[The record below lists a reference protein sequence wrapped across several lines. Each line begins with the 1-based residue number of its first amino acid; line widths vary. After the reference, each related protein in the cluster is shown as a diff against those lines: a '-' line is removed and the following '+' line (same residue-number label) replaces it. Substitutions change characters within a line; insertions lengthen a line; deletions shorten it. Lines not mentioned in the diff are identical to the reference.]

1 MPLMKPLI
9 YVLAAALMILQAGC
23 AAGRYHPQ
31 HRELSVDQLAQELDL
46 TGPQKTQVGQILDSE
61 RAEREQLRE
70 SAGQMSPDDRR
81 QQMRA
86 MQSELIQ
93 KMSAVLSPAQLQKFE
108 QLEQQQHGHRGRR
121 SESYGQGPPE

>member
-1 MPLMKPLI
+1 MAAMKRLI

-23 AAGRYHPQ
+23 AADRYHRQ
-31 HRELSVDQLAQELDL
+31 HGQLSLDQLAQELNL
-46 TGPQKTQVGQILDSE
+46 TGPQKTQVGQILDGE
-61 RAEREQLRE
+61 RAEREQLHE

-93 KMSAVLSPAQLQKFE
+93 NMSAVLTPAQLQKFE
-108 QLEQQQHGHRGRR
+108 QLEQQHWHRGHR